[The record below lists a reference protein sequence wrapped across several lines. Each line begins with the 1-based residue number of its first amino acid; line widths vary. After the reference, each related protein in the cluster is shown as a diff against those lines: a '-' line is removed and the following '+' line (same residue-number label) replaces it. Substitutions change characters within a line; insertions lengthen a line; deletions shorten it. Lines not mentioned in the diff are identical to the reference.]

1 MRLTVQTLPV
11 YEALALDIK
20 AMGVEVVFGLM
31 SDDTAQ
37 LITMLD
43 SVGVRFHG
51 ARHENT
57 AVGMAEGYAASSGR
71 LGVAILGRGPATANG
86 LHGATYAQ
94 RSGSG
99 VLLIFGEAPTQAP
112 GNGFGPDNKTFNGLA
127 ALQAAGYRPFVGT
140 SAQSVRQ
147 VLADAAAAA
156 RQGAAALLLPTN
168 VQTAWVDVAQT
179 APVVAPTASATPQAP
194 RAAAVDAAST
204 LLVKSR
210 RPLILAGQGAH
221 KAGARE
227 ALIALADHLGAAL
240 ATTLKAKDMFRG
252 HPMDCGMVGSFSH
265 AGGRRLI
272 EQADCV
278 LAFGAGL
285 NQRTSALGTSLPKDA
300 PLIQV
305 DHLRTNIGRWLH
317 ADVAVVGDV
326 KLSANAL
333 LKALPGRTDSEK
345 EFHAP
350 SFRKWLDEFQL
361 SSDFKPAHTART
373 VDARSVGLALDGMLP
388 QDRNVVYDAGNFLQ
402 VVPYVSVP
410 DPSRV
415 RQASDFA
422 SIGMGFGVAMG
433 YARSAP
439 ERTTVFFVGDGAFLM
454 TMGELETV
462 VRENIPMVIV
472 VMNDCAYGA
481 ELHFLKIREMPVA
494 MSVFPDVDFAPV
506 AEAFGFQT
514 ATVRTMD
521 QLQAL
526 APMLARPEGPI
537 LIDCKINGA
546 VAAPFLHDGATAGRG
561 STSPF
566 T

>member
-1 MRLTVQTLPV
+1 MGIQTLPV

-20 AMGVEVVFGLM
+20 AMGIEVVFGLM
-31 SDDTAQ
+31 SDDTA
-37 LITMLD
+37 LFVTMLD

-57 AVGMAEGYAASSGR
+57 AVGMAEGYAASSGL

-94 RSGSG
+94 RSASG
-99 VLLIFGEAPTQAP
+99 VLLIFGEAPTQVGA
-112 GNGFGPDNKTFNGLA
+112 NDYGPDNKTFNGVV
-127 ALQAAGYRPFVGT
+127 ALQAAGYRPFVGS
-140 SAQSVRQ
+140 SAESVRQ

-156 RQGAAALLLPTN
+156 RQGSDALLLPTN
-168 VQTAWVDVAQT
+168 IQTALIDVAQT
-179 APVVAPTASATPQAP
+179 APVRLAASKAKPQAP
-194 RAAAVDAAST
+194 RAAAINAASDV
-204 LLVKSR
+204 LSKSR
-210 RPLILAGQGAH
+210 RPLIIAGQGAH
-221 KAGARE
+221 NAGARD
-227 ALIALADHLGAAL
+227 ALIALAEHLGAAL
-240 ATTLKAKDMFRG
+240 ATTMKVKDMFRG
-252 HPMDCGMVGSFSH
+252 HPMDCGVVGSFSH

-272 EQADCV
+272 EQTDCI

-285 NQRTSALGTSLPKDA
+285 NQRTSSMGSAFPKDV

-305 DHLRTNIGRWLH
+305 DQTRTNIGRWLH

-326 KLSANAL
+326 KLAAEQLLLAL
-333 LKALPGRTDSEK
+333 APRTEAEK

-350 SFRKWLDEFQL
+350 AFRTWLDNFDL
-361 SSDFKPAHTART
+361 SMDFRPTHTART
-373 VDARSVGLALDGMLP
+373 VDARSVGLALDRMLP
-388 QDRNVVYDAGNFLQ
+388 QNRNVVYDAGNFLQ
-402 VVPYVSVP
+402 VAPYISVP
-410 DPSRV
+410 DPSRIK
-415 RQASDFA
+415 QASNFA

-439 ERTTVFFVGDGAFLM
+439 ERTTVFLVGDGAFLM

-481 ELHFLKIREMPVA
+481 ELHFLKMRKMPVA
-494 MSVFPDVDFAPV
+494 MSVFPDVDFAPI

-514 ATVRTMD
+514 ATVRTMEE
-521 QLQAL
+521 LLAL
-526 APMLARPEGPI
+526 APMLAQPDGPI

-546 VAAPFLHDGATAGRG
+546 IAAPFLNEGVPAGAGANPRT
-561 STSPF
+561 
-566 T
+566 

>member
-1 MRLTVQTLPV
+1 MTVQTVPV

-20 AMGVEVVFGLM
+20 AMGIEVVFGLM
-31 SDDTAQ
+31 SDDTA
-37 LITMLD
+37 LFVTMLD

-57 AVGMAEGYAASSGR
+57 AIGMAEGYAASSGR
-71 LGVAILGRGPATANG
+71 LGVAVLGRGPATANAM
-86 LHGATYAQ
+86 HGATYAQ
-94 RSGSG
+94 RSGSR
-99 VLLIFGEAPTQAP
+99 VLLIFGEAPTQAAP
-112 GNGFGPDNKTFNGLA
+112 NGYGPDNKSFNGIA
-127 ALQAAGYRPFVGT
+127 ALQAAGFRPFVGS
-140 SAQSVRQ
+140 SAQTVRQ
-147 VLADAAAAA
+147 VLAQAAAAA
-156 RQGAAALLLPTN
+156 DQGAAVLMLPAN

-179 APVVAPTASATPQAP
+179 APEVAPVAGANLQPP
-194 RAAAVDAAST
+194 RAAAITAAST
-204 LLVKSR
+204 LLAHSR

-221 KAGARE
+221 QAGARDT
-227 ALIALADHLGAAL
+227 LIALADHLGAAL
-240 ATTLKAKDMFRG
+240 ATTFKAKDMFRG

-285 NQRTSALGTSLPKDA
+285 NQRTSAMGTSLPKDA

-305 DHLRTNIGRWLH
+305 DRTRTHIGRWLH

-326 KLSANAL
+326 KLAADAL
-333 LKALPGRTDSEK
+333 LKALPARTDSEK

-350 SFRKWLDEFQL
+350 AFRKWLDGFEL
-361 SSDFKPAHTART
+361 SSDFKPVHTART
-373 VDARSVGLALDGMLP
+373 VDARSVGLALDRMLP

-410 DPSRV
+410 DPSRIK
-415 RQASDFA
+415 QAGDFA

-439 ERTTVFFVGDGAFLM
+439 ERTTVFFVGDGGFLM
-454 TMGELETV
+454 TLGELETV
-462 VRENIPMVIV
+462 VRENIPLVIV

-481 ELHFLKIREMPVA
+481 ELHFLKMREMPVA

-521 QLQAL
+521 QLHAL
-526 APMLARPEGPI
+526 APLLAQPDGPV

-546 VAAPFLHDGATAGRG
+546 IAAPFLHDGAAVRKDAP
-561 STSPF
+561 SPR